1 MSEQQGDAYECD
13 TDQLARMLLLRVGE
27 PGDCTLHELVARH
40 GAVEVAEGIVRGTS
54 GLRAGVTMRA
64 RLPQGATTIE
74 QAVSADLQA
83 AERTGAR
90 LIIPGDRQWPGQLAD
105 LGARAPLGL
114 WVLGSASPRLLALRS
129 VSIVGARSATAYGEA
144 LARTVAATLADRGW
158 LVVSGGAFGIDAAA
172 HRGALDAGG
181 ASACVLA
188 GGVDIAY
195 PRSHEALF
203 SRMIADGV
211 LLSETAMGGAA
222 LRQRFLARNRLIAA
236 LTRGTVVIEA
246 ALRSG
251 SRTTAR
257 EAANMLRPVMAFPG
271 PVTSAMSAG
280 CHELL
285 RDGQAILVTCAEEI
299 EQMLRGLTEPES
311 VPAGAGAADSG
322 SEGHDPDRSVGD
334 RGSAEQRV
342 LAALSATRGV
352 ALDRIAGQ
360 TGLAPTDILIVLGVL
375 EAQGL
380 ATRTDRGWRGVAA

>member
-1 MSEQQGDAYECD
+1 MGGVSEQQQPDDGWDAD
-13 TDQLARMLLLRVGE
+13 RLARMMLLRAGE
-27 PGDCTLHELVARH
+27 PGDPALFDLVSRC
-40 GAVEVAEGIVRGTS
+40 GVVEVAEGILRGRSPHRS
-54 GLRAGVTMRA
+54 GATMRA
-64 RLPQGATTIE
+64 RFPAAATTIE

-83 AERTGAR
+83 ADRTGAR
-90 LIIPGDRQWPGQLAD
+90 LIIPGDRQWPGQLDD

-144 LARTVAATLADRGW
+144 LARTVAAALADRGW

-211 LLSETAMGGAA
+211 LLSESAMGGAA
-222 LRQRFLARNRLIAA
+222 LRQRFLARNRVIAA

-257 EAANMLRPVMAFPG
+257 EAATMLRPVMAFPG

-299 EQMLRGLTEPES
+299 EQMLRGFTEIES
-311 VPAGAGAADSG
+311 VPDGIAERDTPHETDGA
-322 SEGHDPDRSVGD
+322 E
-334 RGSAEQRV
+334 ERV
-342 LAALSATRGV
+342 RAALSVTRAV
-352 ALDRIAGQ
+352 ALDRLAGQ

-380 ATRTDRGWRGVAA
+380 ARRTDRGWCGVAA